1 MNSSRPVEVDRYIQR
16 LDAALADVPPHTADE
31 IRQGIIEELSSLDP
45 EAARERIKQLGDPEF
60 IAAEARGG
68 ADEASLQRRSALE
81 SRPYIVVA
89 SLAVGVGIYV
99 VPILGA
105 VAGFIMVWV
114 STAWQRWEKV
124 VATLT
129 PLLAGFFTATFF
141 VLTRIPSGDGLNSV
155 VPGYGLSGDEFG
167 GPWYAL
173 YFTPVVAANALFV
186 VSIANLAVGT
196 WLLIRALRR
205 S

>member
-1 MNSSRPVEVDRYIQR
+1 
-16 LDAALADVPPHTADE
+16 
-31 IRQGIIEELSSLDP
+31 
-45 EAARERIKQLGDPEF
+45 
-60 IAAEARGG
+60 
-68 ADEASLQRRSALE
+68 
-81 SRPYIVVA
+81 VA

-105 VAGFIMVWV
+105 VAGFVMVWV
-114 STAWQRWEKV
+114 SAAWQRWEKV

-141 VLTRIPSGDGLNSV
+141 VLTRIPSGDGMNSL
-155 VPGYGLSGDEFG
+155 VPGFGLSGADDFG